1 MPKDV
6 VDPTGQS
13 QYVLDGGCTE
23 YRVSEV
29 QPTMTYVGSTQT
41 TSPED
46 MDMPLSC
53 LTDTRKNYP
62 RKMVLMNAAQ
72 VEEQAQQWIS
82 HGIW

>member
-1 MPKDV
+1 MPKYV
-6 VDPTGQS
+6 VEPTGQS

-46 MDMPLSC
+46 MGMPLSC
-53 LTDTRKNYP
+53 STGTRKNYP